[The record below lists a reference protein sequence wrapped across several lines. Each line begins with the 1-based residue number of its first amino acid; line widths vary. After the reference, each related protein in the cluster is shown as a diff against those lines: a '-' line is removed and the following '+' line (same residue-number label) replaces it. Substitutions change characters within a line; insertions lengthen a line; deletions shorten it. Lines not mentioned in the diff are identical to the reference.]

1 MSADLPNND
10 LASTLAEQ
18 RDYYDARAPEYDEW
32 WLREGRFDHGPEA
45 NARWHEE
52 IATLRAALDGAGIC
66 GEVLEL
72 ASGTGNW
79 TLQLARLATH
89 VTALDAS
96 PEMIARN
103 RARLEAAGLA
113 DRVTFEQVDLFEW
126 QPTRTYDAIVM
137 GFFLSHVPVEREDTL
152 METVASALGLG
163 GNIFF
168 ADSRRDPT
176 STAPDQPLPDPGD
189 QIMTRKLNDGRT
201 FQIVK
206 RYRSVPEMTDLFT
219 RHGIQIDV
227 RETPNYFQYGCGQ
240 KK

>member
-1 MSADLPNND
+1 MDKDLKE
-10 LASTLAEQ
+10 TLAEQ

-45 NARWHEE
+45 NACWHEE
-52 IATLRAALDGAGIC
+52 IATLHAALDRAGIS

-79 TLQLARLATH
+79 TLHLARLAAH
-89 VTALDAS
+89 VTALDSS

-113 DRVTFEQVDLFEW
+113 SRVTFEQVDLFEW
-126 QPTRTYDAIVM
+126 RPARTHGAVVM
-137 GFFLSHVPVEREDTL
+137 GFFLSHVPIEREDAL
-152 METVASALGLG
+152 MDAVAAALRPG
-163 GNIFF
+163 GNVFF
-168 ADSRRDPT
+168 ADSRRDPM

-201 FQIVK
+201 FQIIK
-206 RYRSVPEMTDLFT
+206 RYRSLPEMTELFT

-227 RETPNYFQYGCGQ
+227 CETPNYFQYGCGQ
-240 KK
+240 KT